1 MGSPKEYH
9 VVVNRSIV
17 ALVALF
23 GLMALVFAFVA
34 PASAQVNGAPAS
46 VTSPGF
52 GGRAINGTRPSVTSV
67 GPVGPVQNSRGVFF
81 GPGVPQVPRNPEGR
95 HRHHHEGGFV
105 PSIAYAVP
113 VPYAVDMNGNGDD
126 NAAAEEESD
135 PEYQGGPTVFDRRGS
150 GERSYVPPVSDVPRA
165 HPSPVPASEISE
177 PIAPEPTT
185 LVFKGGRQ
193 LEVGNYAIVGSTLF
207 DLTPGHSRKIPLA
220 DLDIDATRKVND
232 DRGVTFQIPMMQGN

>member
-81 GPGVPQVPRNPEGR
+81 GPGVPQVPLNPEGR
-95 HRHHHEGGFV
+95 HRHHH
-105 PSIAYAVP
+105 
-113 VPYAVDMNGNGDD
+113 
-126 NAAAEEESD
+126 
-135 PEYQGGPTVFDRRGS
+135 
-150 GERSYVPPVSDVPRA
+150 
-165 HPSPVPASEISE
+165 
-177 PIAPEPTT
+177 
-185 LVFKGGRQ
+185 
-193 LEVGNYAIVGSTLF
+193 
-207 DLTPGHSRKIPLA
+207 
-220 DLDIDATRKVND
+220 
-232 DRGVTFQIPMMQGN
+232 